1 MNHTWSADFISDAP
15 WAGSRLPSFNINDDL
30 DSGSMKIEID
40 ASLPSARI
48 IRALDEL
55 IELRGADLPPLSR
68 TS

>member
-1 MNHTWSADFISDAP
+1 MVNHTWSADFISDAP

-55 IELRGADLPPLSR
+55 IE
-68 TS
+68 